1 MDESLTRY
9 LRSLSDREIP
19 VGLSDVERL
28 MKDYPFFTLPA
39 LTLMQREGSAIPAET
54 RRRLL
59 GHIALN
65 APDVASFVALADAD
79 RDTWADF
86 YPAEQPKS
94 VTTDNVIDTFLATYG
109 HSSPEEDAMLER
121 LIFNPTA
128 DYSAL
133 LANEEETSM
142 PEQPDAADD
151 SQDALINSFILKHR
165 HPSTP
170 ESSSSP
176 SESPSPSDA
185 DTSSPLSPAPVET
198 PGHVDLPTS
207 PSEPPSEPVETPLEV
222 AVPTDHP
229 VAVTESP
236 ADTSLSESLAKIYIR
251 RRRYDKAFEIIHG
264 LSLNNPKKS
273 VYFADQL
280 RFLRKLMLNSSYNEQ
295 NKPS

>member
-128 DYSAL
+128 DYSVL

-170 ESSSSP
+170 ESSPST
-176 SESPSPSDA
+176 SESPSTPDA
-185 DTSSPLSPAPVET
+185 DTPTPPSPDPVET
-198 PGHVDLPTS
+198 PGHVDLPVA
-207 PSEPPSEPVETPLEV
+207 PSVSSSETVETPVEV

-295 NKPS
+295 NKQS

>member
-79 RDTWADF
+79 RNTWTDF

-94 VTTDNVIDTFLATYG
+94 VTTENVIDTFLATYG
-109 HSSPEEDAMLER
+109 HSSPEEDEMLER

-128 DYSAL
+128 DYSVL
-133 LANEEETSM
+133 LANEEETNM

-170 ESSSSP
+170 DANTDTQSP
-176 SESPSPSDA
+176 TPDA
-185 DTSSPLSPAPVET
+185 DTSLPDPVES
-198 PGHVDLPTS
+198 PGHVDLPAPLPAHS
-207 PSEPPSEPVETPLEV
+207 SETVETPAEV

>member
-128 DYSAL
+128 DYSVL
-133 LANEEETSM
+133 LANEEEASM
-142 PEQPDAADD
+142 PEQPDATDD

-170 ESSSSP
+170 ESSPSTSESSSP
-176 SESPSPSDA
+176 SESATPS
-185 DTSSPLSPAPVET
+185 SSPDTVET
-198 PGHVDLPTS
+198 PGHVDLPAV
-207 PSEPPSEPVETPLEV
+207 PSEPSSETVETPVEV

-295 NKPS
+295 NKQS

>member
-59 GHIALN
+59 GHIALK

-128 DYSAL
+128 DYSVL
-133 LANEEETSM
+133 LANEEEASM
-142 PEQPDAADD
+142 PEQPDATDD

-170 ESSSSP
+170 ESSPSTSESSSP
-176 SESPSPSDA
+176 SESATPS
-185 DTSSPLSPAPVET
+185 SSPDTVET
-198 PGHVDLPTS
+198 PGHVDLPAV
-207 PSEPPSEPVETPLEV
+207 PSEPSSETVETPVEV

-295 NKPS
+295 NKQS